1 MVGVFHQNQFH
12 ITVFLSFRGFGVI
25 GGHHGRDGR
34 VGFALNDFLPD
45 AERQQRFIDLL
56 LQECQANGS
65 ALLFV
70 SHDMRLADHFDRLL
84 HLPELNRAVGD
95 AS

>member
-1 MVGVFHQNQFH
+1 MIGKPA
-12 ITVFLSFRGFGVI
+12 LVI
-25 GGHHGRDGR
+25 ADEPTS
-34 VGFALNDFLPD
+34 ALD

-84 HLPELNRAVGD
+84 HLPALNRATGD
-95 AS
+95 AR